1 MFSEASAAG
10 CLVLHTTTASS
21 PLSLPLAYTVYYSY
35 YRTASNVGRPLIKV
49 VTPWNI
55 ANDILRNVLIK
66 SLIDYL

>member
-1 MFSEASAAG
+1 MPVSCMQHFNFN
-10 CLVLHTTTASS
+10 HQ
-21 PLSLPLAYTVYYSY
+21 PP